1 MLLIDSNLI
10 FTIMDQEYDRADEQ
24 EWNQDQQDFID
35 RQCRVEIE
43 DYYEVEEMVQSECDK
58 LCRQMRVV
66 R

>member
-35 RQCRVEIE
+35 RQCRVE
-43 DYYEVEEMVQSECDK
+43 VEEMVQSECDK